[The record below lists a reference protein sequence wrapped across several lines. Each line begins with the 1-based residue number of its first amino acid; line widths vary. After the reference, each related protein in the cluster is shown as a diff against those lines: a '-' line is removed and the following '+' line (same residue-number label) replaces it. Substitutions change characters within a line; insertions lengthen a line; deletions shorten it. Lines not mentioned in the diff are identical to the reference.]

1 MSLFKLAVYG
11 GIGYCIYQTFFAEM
25 PASVETGGSR
35 RSGSSR
41 GGQRSQRSG
50 EGSSGTK
57 AMTGRGKGGKAKG
70 RGAANKMMDD
80 YDSEE
85 DDESFKD
92 VASPS
97 QSEEED
103 EEYDD
108 EDVSMEEE
116 IN

>member
-57 AMTGRGKGGKAKG
+57 AMTGRGKGKGGISHDSDGAASRHSVG
-70 RGAANKMMDD
+70 RG
-80 YDSEE
+80 
-85 DDESFKD
+85 
-92 VASPS
+92 V
-97 QSEEED
+97 
-103 EEYDD
+103 
-108 EDVSMEEE
+108 V
-116 IN
+116 